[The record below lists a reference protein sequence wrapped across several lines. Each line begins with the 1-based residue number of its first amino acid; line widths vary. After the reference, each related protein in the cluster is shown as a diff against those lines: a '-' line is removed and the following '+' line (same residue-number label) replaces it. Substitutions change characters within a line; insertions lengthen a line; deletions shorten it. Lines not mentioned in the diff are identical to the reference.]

1 MEKRLKKLGRREK
14 NRGKNREKRNLTARS
29 SPLLGVDKHS
39 CCRQSGKRR
48 NTSMVAR
55 QDCNFRVL
63 VKPSTQLTK
72 SWGAWRNAFMTIWLA
87 YQVLKKAKQANRN
100 LCKAAKMKRWKD
112 HKRSYG
118 KEKTWKGDGLFVSHL
133 RLWICFNKY
142 MTSPKAASFSVF
154 FSIAL

>member
-1 MEKRLKKLGRREK
+1 MEKRPKKLGRREK

-87 YQVLKKAKQANRN
+87 HPVLKKAKQANRN
-100 LCKAAKMKRWKD
+100 LCKAAKMKD

-118 KEKTWKGDGLFVSHL
+118 KEKTWKAMVC
-133 RLWICFNKY
+133 LWVISDYGFASTNIWQVQRQQAFRCF
-142 MTSPKAASFSVF
+142 FQ
-154 FSIAL
+154 